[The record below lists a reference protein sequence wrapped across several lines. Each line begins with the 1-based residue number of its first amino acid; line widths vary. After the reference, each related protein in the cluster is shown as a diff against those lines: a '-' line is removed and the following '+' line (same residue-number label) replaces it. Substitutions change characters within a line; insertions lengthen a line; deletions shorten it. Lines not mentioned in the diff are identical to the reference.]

1 MMRPILFAALLLAA
15 TPSLSFA
22 AAERSGGA
30 SAPAAAA
37 AGRQVPLS
45 HVLKDLAH
53 RYKGKQLNTTMGEA
67 GGRPAYL
74 VQWQLSN
81 GRITVFTVDAQTGQV
96 LGQQGG

>member
-22 AAERSGGA
+22 AAERSGGGGE
-30 SAPAAAA
+30 PAAAA
-37 AGRQVPLS
+37 PGRQMPLS
-45 HVLKDLAH
+45 RVLKTLAH

-74 VQWQLSN
+74 VQWQLGN

-96 LGQQGG
+96 LAKQGG